1 MVGLARN
8 FSLIKRTELKLEPTV
23 AIAFMFKESSVK
35 SPLSIMSSTQCYNL
49 VSLDLGSKQMHG
61 QSHQ

>member
-23 AIAFMFKESSVK
+23 AIAFTFKESSVK
-35 SPLSIMSSTQCYNL
+35 SPMSSTHCYNL
-49 VSLDLGSKQMHG
+49 VSLDLGSKQIHG